1 MSAKRAT
8 TRYDSSN
15 AITEYFVL
23 SVSAPTGARR
33 AELIVLLGVLIA
45 CAPFSI
51 DMYLPALPTL
61 AQVFSTSAAATE
73 RTLTTFFLGFAT
85 GQALFGPLADRFGRK
100 PPLYVGLALFT
111 VTSLGCAF
119 APSIEV
125 LAGLRLF
132 QALGACAGGVT
143 ARAVVRDLFEPKD
156 AVQVL
161 ARMILVMGV
170 APLLAPLLG
179 GYVLVTLGWQAI
191 FLILAGIGAVALTA
205 AWLQLPETH
214 RAEHARTSLHIGG
227 ILRDYFGI
235 LRDREFLAYGL
246 GAGIATGGVFGYVT
260 GSPHVFIEFYHVPP
274 QSFGLL
280 FGATAAG
287 MIIMSQASAYILRYY
302 PPTKVLRMAQ
312 SVQAF
317 AGIVLFAAGATGIG
331 GLYSLI
337 PPLFVFVAMNG
348 AVGPS
353 STALAMAPHAAQAGL
368 ASALLGTLGFGSG
381 ALASLAVGVLQG
393 PGAFGMALVVAV
405 CGLAGLTLN
414 LTLVRRPSQI

>member
-1 MSAKRAT
+1 MLT
-8 TRYDSSN
+8 P
-15 AITEYFVL
+15 
-23 SVSAPTGARR
+23 PTGARR
-33 AELIVLLGVLIA
+33 VELIVLLGVLIA

-51 DMYLPALPTL
+51 DMYLPSLPTL
-61 AQVFSTSAAATE
+61 AQVFSASAAATE
-73 RTLTTFFLGFAT
+73 RTLTLFFLGFAT
-85 GQALFGPLADRFGRK
+85 GQAIFGPLADRFGRK
-100 PPLYVGLALFT
+100 PPLYAGLALFT
-111 VTSLGCAF
+111 IASLGCAF

-143 ARAVVRDLFEPKD
+143 ARAVVRDLFEPRD

-179 GYVLVTLGWQAI
+179 GYVLVTLGWKAI
-191 FLILAGIGAVALTA
+191 FLILAAIGAVALAA

-214 RAEHARTSLHIGG
+214 RAEHARASLHVVS

-235 LRDREFLAYGL
+235 LRDRSFLAYGL
-246 GAGIATGGVFGYVT
+246 GAGIASGGVFGYVT
-260 GSPHVFIEFYHVPP
+260 GSPHVFIEIYHIPA

-280 FGATAAG
+280 FGLMALG
-287 MIIMSQASAYILRYY
+287 MIIMSQASAYILKYHE
-302 PPTKVLRMAQ
+302 PATVLRTAQ
-312 SVQAF
+312 TVQAV
-317 AGIVLFAAGATGIG
+317 AGVVLLVAGATGFG
-331 GLYSLI
+331 GLYGLT
-337 PPLFVFVAMNG
+337 PALFVYVAMNG

-381 ALASLAVGVLQG
+381 ALASLAVGLLQG
-393 PGAFGMALVVAV
+393 PSAFAMTLVVAV
-405 CGLAGLTLN
+405 SGLAGLALN
-414 LTLVRRPSQI
+414 LTLAPRRQSPI

>member
-1 MSAKRAT
+1 MLT
-8 TRYDSSN
+8 
-15 AITEYFVL
+15 
-23 SVSAPTGARR
+23 APTGLRR
-33 AELIVLLGVLIA
+33 IELIILLGVLIA

-61 AQVFSTSAAATE
+61 AQVFGASAAATE

-85 GQALFGPLADRFGRK
+85 GQAIFGPLADRFGRK

-111 VTSLGCAF
+111 IASLGCAL

-156 AVQVL
+156 AIQVL
-161 ARMILVMGV
+161 ARMMLVMGV
-170 APLLAPLLG
+170 APLLAPLVG
-179 GYVLVTLGWQAI
+179 GAVLVTLGWKAI
-191 FLILAGIGAVALTA
+191 FLILAAIGAVALTSS
-205 AWLQLPETH
+205 WLLLPETH
-214 RAEHARTSLHIGG
+214 RAEHARASLHIVD

-235 LRDREFLAYGL
+235 LRDRAFLAFGL
-246 GAGIATGGVFGYVT
+246 GAGIASGGMFAYVT
-260 GSPHVFIEFYHVPP
+260 GSPHVFIELYHVPA

-280 FGATAAG
+280 FGLNAFG
-287 MIIMSQASAYILRYY
+287 LISMSQASAFILKRRD
-302 PPTKVLRMAQ
+302 PHTVLRTAQ
-312 SVQAF
+312 AIQAT
-317 AGIVLFAAGATGIG
+317 AGIVLFAAGATGFG
-331 GLYSLI
+331 GLYGLI
-337 PPLFVFVAMNG
+337 PPLFVYVAMNG

-381 ALASLAVGVLQG
+381 AVASLALGFLQG
-393 PGAFGMALVVAV
+393 PSAAAMTFVVAV
-405 CGLAGLTLN
+405 CGAAGLTLN
-414 LTLVRRPSQI
+414 LLLAPRRSPI